1 MKQALTFPVVAL
13 GASAGGLEAVSEFL
27 AALPERG
34 EVAYVVV
41 QHLDPSHKSLLAEI
55 WGKRTTLPV
64 LSIQDGVLI
73 EPEHVYVIPPNTTLT
88 VEDGRFKL
96 TPRQPGQHHPVDI
109 LFKSLAESLG
119 DAAIGIVLSGG
130 DSDGSLGVR
139 AIKHSGGITFAQEP
153 TSARFPSMPTNAIET
168 GCIDFVLP
176 PAEIARELKRL
187 SVHPY
192 LRSLPDRQ
200 DPLEES
206 APSEEEQLRRVFR
219 RLRTAHGVDFTHY
232 KRSTLRRRLARR
244 MAVRQLAD
252 LSDYVAVLEDDPA
265 EAAALYQDFLIR
277 VTGFFRDP
285 EVFEGLSERVFPT
298 LCESRSPKEPIRIW
312 VPGCASGEE
321 VYSIAIALV
330 EYLGERLSPSGVQ
343 IFGTD
348 VSEVEIEKAR
358 AGYYLANITEEVSEE
373 RLNRFF
379 VKDNERYRIAKSIRD
394 LCIFARQDVTRD
406 PPFSRLDLVSCR
418 NLLIYFDA
426 RAQRHVMQVFHYS
439 LKATGYLMLGP
450 SETVGPAADLFEL
463 IDREHR
469 LYSRRAGV
477 SSAAERAHR
486 ELPAIVRP
494 GRAGEAAE
502 LAAVEQDFA
511 QQETD
516 RLLLARYAPATLL
529 VDEDL
534 NILQYRGETA
544 RFLEHASGPPSNNL
558 QRVVRPE
565 LMAEIASALAEVRAS
580 GLSVRRDGL
589 ALDELIDVSIEVI
602 PLKTA
607 GSKGGVA
614 IIFEDA
620 SRRPG
625 RKRSAPSHPIP
636 ESEKD
641 RRLGQLERE
650 MISTRDYLQ
659 ATIEEQEAVKEELK
673 SAHEEVL
680 SANEEFQ
687 STNEELETAK
697 EELQSANEELTTTN
711 DELRDRNRELSLL
724 NAEIEKSRGIAQRA
738 RTYADGIVATVRDPL
753 LVLDADLKVL
763 RANPAFY
770 ERFQMERE
778 STEGRPLASLVD
790 SKWNIPALLEHV
802 KATIATN
809 TDVKDFEADYASPQG
824 SRTLLFNARKIAGD
838 QDREELILLAV
849 EDVTENRAATTAI
862 LQSDQRFRAAVAAM
876 GGVVWTTNASGDM
889 EGEQPA
895 WAALTG
901 QGLDDY
907 QRLGW
912 VQALHPEDREPT
924 LNAWRQSVLKQEAF
938 SFEHRLRR
946 HDGEWRDFIV
956 RAVPWSDASGV
967 LHHWVGVHTDVTE
980 LRRLE
985 AERAQILE
993 AEQVARSQA
1002 ESANR
1007 AKDEFLATVSHELR
1021 TPITIIVGWSR
1032 LLIKK
1037 HGDTNEELRK
1047 SLNLIISNA
1056 MSQAQIISDLLD
1068 MSSIMSGK
1076 TIMRLKPVDLKD
1088 CVAECVD
1095 AHQLHAKDRGIDLI
1109 LDLDEGPAVVLGDP
1123 SRLQQVFG
1131 NLLTNA
1137 LKFTPAGGRVTVRQ
1151 QLVAGVIEV
1160 SVVDTGEG
1168 IAPDFLPQIFA
1179 RFRQEDHSNARQH
1192 GGLGLGLAIV
1202 KQIVEMLGGSVGV
1215 QSEGRGHGARFTV
1228 SLPSHAA
1235 TKTDDLEHS
1244 IEEEA
1249 VVYGSESLQGV
1260 TALIVEDSA
1269 AMLEF
1274 LLRIL
1279 EERGAL
1285 VIGVRTAAAALEALS
1300 APQGLTFNMLV
1311 SDIGLPGI
1319 DGYELM
1325 RRIRRELK
1333 LPAARLPAVAVTAF
1347 GRKEDRQLA
1356 LDSGYQAHL
1365 PKPYE
1370 VTHLVATLR
1379 KLRADG
1385 YLVGSEERE
1394 SSELI

>member
-1 MKQALTFPVVAL
+1 MTFPIVAI

-27 AALPERG
+27 AALPAG
-34 EVAYVVV
+34 SAMAYVVV
-41 QHLDPSHKSLLAEI
+41 QHLDPSHKSLLPEI

-64 LSIQDGVLI
+64 LSIQDGALI
-73 EPEHVYVIPPNTTLT
+73 EPEHVYVIPPNTALT

-96 TPRQPGQHHPVDI
+96 TPRLPGQHHPVDI
-109 LFKSLAESLG
+109 LFNSLADTQGE
-119 DAAIGIVLSGG
+119 AAIGIVLSGG

-139 AIKHSGGITFAQEP
+139 AIKHSGGITFAQDP
-153 TSARFPSMPTNAIET
+153 KSARFPGMPAHAIET
-168 GCIDFVLP
+168 GCVDFVLP

-192 LRSLPDRQ
+192 LRSLPEAKNLLDT
-200 DPLEES
+200 L

-219 RLRTAHGVDFTHY
+219 RLRSAHGVDFTHY

-244 MAVRQLAD
+244 MALRQLED
-252 LSDYVAVLEDDPA
+252 MSDYIAVVEDDAA
-265 EAAALYQDFLIR
+265 ETEALYQDFLIR

-285 EVFEGLSERVFPT
+285 GVFEGLRERVFPT
-298 LCESRSPKEPIRIW
+298 LCEGRPSKDPIRIW

-330 EYLGERLSPSGVQ
+330 EYLGDRLAPSGVQ

-358 AGYYLANITEEVSEE
+358 AGYYLANIAEEVSAE
-373 RLNRFF
+373 RLRRFF
-379 VKDNERYRIAKSIRD
+379 FHEDDRFRIAKSIRD

-439 LKATGYLMLGP
+439 LKADGYLMLGP
-450 SETVGPAADLFEL
+450 SESVGPASDLFEL

-469 LYSRRAGV
+469 LYSRKAGPGY
-477 SSAAERAHR
+477 AGERAHR
-486 ELPAIVRP
+486 ELLPVVVRSA
-494 GRAGEAAE
+494 RTDVEAE
-502 LAAVEQDFA
+502 PMVEQDVA
-511 QQETD
+511 QRETD
-516 RLLLARYAPATLL
+516 RLLIMRYAPATLL

-534 NILQYRGETA
+534 NVLQYRGETA
-544 RFLEHASGPPSNNL
+544 RFLEHASGAPSNNL

-565 LMAEIASALAEVRAS
+565 LMVELSPALTEARAS
-580 GLSVRRDGL
+580 GLSVRREGL
-589 ALDELIDVSIEVI
+589 TLDDLVDVSFEVI
-602 PLKTA
+602 PLKGA
-607 GSKGGVA
+607 GSQGTTV

-625 RKRSAPSHPIP
+625 GRRTAPAQPLS

-650 MISTRDYLQ
+650 MSSTRDYLQ

-697 EELQSANEELTTTN
+697 EELQSTNEELTTTN
-711 DELRDRNRELSLL
+711 DELRNRNRELSGL
-724 NAEIEKSRGIAQRA
+724 NAEIDKARNNAQRA
-738 RTYADGIVATVRDPL
+738 RTYADNIVATVRDPL
-753 LVLDADLKVL
+753 LVLNGDLKVL

-770 ERFQMERE
+770 ERFQMRRE
-778 STEGRPLASLVD
+778 STEGGPFASLVD
-790 SKWNIPALLEHV
+790 GKWDIPDLLQHL
-802 KATIATN
+802 KATLTAS
-809 TDVKDFEADYASPQG
+809 TDVTDYEIDYASPQG
-824 SRTLLFNARKIAGD
+824 PRRLLFNARKIVGD
-838 QDREELILLAV
+838 ADREQMILLSV
-849 EDVTENRAATTAI
+849 EDVTQNRAAIAAI
-862 LQSDQRFRAAVAAM
+862 LESEERFRAAVAAM
-876 GGVVWTTNASGDM
+876 GGVVWTTNGLGEMD
-889 EGEQPA
+889 GEQPA

-901 QGLDDY
+901 QGFDDY
-907 QRLGW
+907 QRFGW
-912 VQALHPEDREPT
+912 SQALRPEDRQPT
-924 LNAWRQSVLKQEAF
+924 LDAWRETVSKREPFL
-938 SFEHRLRR
+938 FEHRVRR

-956 RAVPWSDASGV
+956 RAVPRFDARGAA
-967 LHHWVGVHTDVTE
+967 HQWVGVHTDVTE

-985 AERAQILE
+985 SERSQLLE

-1021 TPITIIVGWSR
+1021 TPITVIVGWSR

-1037 HGDTNEELRK
+1037 HGETNEELRK
-1047 SLNLIISNA
+1047 SLNLIITNA

-1076 TIMRLKPVDLKD
+1076 AMLRLKPVDLKTSI
-1088 CVAECVD
+1088 AECV
-1095 AHQLHAKDRGIDLI
+1095 AAQQLNAKDRGIDLI
-1109 LDLDEGPAVVLGDP
+1109 LEQDEEPATVIADP
-1123 SRLQQVFG
+1123 GRLQQVFG

-1137 LKFTPAGGRVTVRQ
+1137 IKFTPAGGRVTVRRRS
-1151 QLVAGVIEV
+1151 LGGNFEI
-1160 SVVDTGEG
+1160 SVEDTGEG
-1168 IAPDFLPQIFA
+1168 IAPDFLTQIFA
-1179 RFRQEDHSNARQH
+1179 RFRQEDHSGARHH

-1202 KQIVEMLGGSVGV
+1202 KQIVEMLGGHVRA
-1215 QSEGRGHGARFTV
+1215 QSEGRGHGSRFTV
-1228 SLPSHAA
+1228 SLPARAAA
-1235 TKTDDLEHS
+1235 TSGDVEDPS
-1244 IEEEA
+1244 DEET
-1249 VVYGSESLQGV
+1249 YSSEGLQGV
-1260 TALIVEDSA
+1260 NALVVEDNV

-1285 VIGVRTAAAALEALS
+1285 VIGVRSASAAIEALS
-1300 APQGLTFNMLV
+1300 TPQGMPFNMLI
-1311 SDIGLPGI
+1311 SDIGLPGM

-1325 RRIRRELK
+1325 RQIRTKLK
-1333 LPAARLPAVAVTAF
+1333 MLPVRLAAVAVTAF
-1347 GRKEDRQLA
+1347 GRQEDRQRA
-1356 LDSGYQAHL
+1356 LDAGYQAHL
-1365 PKPYE
+1365 SKPYE
-1370 VTHLVATLR
+1370 VTHLVGTLR
-1379 KLRADG
+1379 RLRADG
-1385 YLVGSEERE
+1385 SATAQ
-1394 SSELI
+1394 

>member
-1 MKQALTFPVVAL
+1 LRFPIVGL

-27 AALPERG
+27 GALPARG
-34 EVAYVVV
+34 EMAYVVV
-41 QHLDPSHKSLLAEI
+41 QHLDPSHKSLLPEI

-64 LSIQDGVLI
+64 FSIQDGALI
-73 EPEHVYVIPPNTTLT
+73 EPEHVYVIPPNTALI

-96 TPRQPGQHHPVDI
+96 TPRQPGHHPVDI
-109 LFKSLAESLG
+109 FFKSLAETLG
-119 DAAIGIVLSGG
+119 DAAIGVVLSGG

-153 TSARFPSMPTNAIET
+153 GSARFPSMPKNAIET
-168 GCIDFVLP
+168 GCVDFVLP

-192 LRSLPDRQ
+192 LRLLPKERN
-200 DPLEES
+200 PLEES
-206 APSEEEQLRRVFR
+206 APSEEDQLRHVFR

-244 MAVRQLAD
+244 MALRQLED
-252 LSDYVAVLEDDPA
+252 LSDYIAVVEDDPT
-265 EAAALYQDFLIR
+265 ETAALYQDFLIR

-285 EVFEGLSERVFPT
+285 EVFEGLRERVFPT

-330 EYLGERLSPSGVQ
+330 EYLGDQLSPTGVQ

-348 VSEVEIEKAR
+348 VSEMEIEKAR
-358 AGYYLANITEEVSEE
+358 TGWYLANIAEEVSEE
-373 RLNRFF
+373 RLKRFF
-379 VKDNERYRIAKSIRD
+379 VKDNDRFRIAKSIRD

-418 NLLIYFDA
+418 NLLIYLDA

-439 LKATGYLMLGP
+439 LRATGYLMLGP
-450 SETVGPAADLFEL
+450 SETVGPASDLFDL

-469 LYSRRAGV
+469 LYCLKAGA
-477 SSAAERAHR
+477 SFAAERAHR
-486 ELPAIVRP
+486 ELPIGRP
-494 GRAGEAAE
+494 ERPEGTPPAE
-502 LAAVEQDFA
+502 VEQDFA

-544 RFLEHASGPPSNNL
+544 RFLEHASGPPSSHL

-565 LMAEIASALAEVRAS
+565 LMAEIASALAEARVS
-580 GLSVRRDGL
+580 GLGVRREGL

-602 PLKTA
+602 PLKAA
-607 GSKGGVA
+607 GSKGSVV

-625 RKRSAPSHPIP
+625 GRRSIPVYPLP

-650 MISTRDYLQ
+650 MSATRDYLQ

-724 NAEIEKSRGIAQRA
+724 NAEIEKSRGVATRA

-770 ERFQMERE
+770 GRFRMERE
-778 STEGRPLASLVD
+778 NTDGHPFETLAGGQWNFPELVQR
-790 SKWNIPALLEHV
+790 V
-802 KATIATN
+802 KATLATN
-809 TDVKDFEADYASPQG
+809 TDLNDFEIDYASPNG
-824 SRTLLFNARKIAGD
+824 PRKLLFNARKIEGD
-838 QDREELILLAV
+838 NEREQLILLAI
-849 EDVTENRAATTAI
+849 EDVTENRAATAAI
-862 LQSDQRFRAAVAAM
+862 LQSDQRFRSAVAAM
-876 GGVVWTTNASGDM
+876 GGVVWTTNALGDM

-895 WAALTG
+895 WGALTG
-901 QGLDDY
+901 QGSNDY
-907 QRLGW
+907 KGLGW
-912 VQALHPEDREPT
+912 AQALHPEDRQPT
-924 LNAWRQSVLKQEAF
+924 LDAWRETVLKKEPF

-946 HDGEWRDFIV
+946 HDGEWRNFIV
-956 RAVPWSDASGV
+956 RAVPRLDAAGA
-967 LHHWVGVHTDVTE
+967 LLQWVGVHTDVTE

-985 AERAQILE
+985 AERTQTLE
-993 AEQVARSQA
+993 AEQMARSQA

-1076 TIMRLKPVDLKD
+1076 TILHLKPVDLNASI
-1088 CVAECVD
+1088 AECID
-1095 AHQLHAKDRGIDLI
+1095 AQQLNAKDRGIDLI
-1109 LDLDEGPAVVLGDP
+1109 LDQGEQPAVVLGDP

-1151 QLVAGVIEV
+1151 QSVAGAFEV

-1179 RFRQEDHSNARQH
+1179 RFRQEDHSGERQH

-1202 KQIVEMLGGSVGV
+1202 KQIVEMLGGSVRA

-1228 SLPSHAA
+1228 RLPSHA
-1235 TKTDDLEHS
+1235 TTSIDDREHF
-1244 IEEEA
+1244 IEAEA
-1249 VVYGSESLQGV
+1249 VVSGSESLQGF

-1285 VIGVRTAAAALEALS
+1285 VIGVRTAGAALEALS
-1300 APQGLTFNMLV
+1300 AAQGLTFNVLV

-1325 RRIRRELK
+1325 RRIRTDLK
-1333 LPAARLPAVAVTAF
+1333 LPAARLPAIAVTAF
-1347 GRKEDRQLA
+1347 GRKEDRQRA

-1365 PKPYE
+1365 SKPYE

-1379 KLRADG
+1379 KIRADC
-1385 YLVGSEERE
+1385 SASAPR
-1394 SSELI
+1394 SANTQS